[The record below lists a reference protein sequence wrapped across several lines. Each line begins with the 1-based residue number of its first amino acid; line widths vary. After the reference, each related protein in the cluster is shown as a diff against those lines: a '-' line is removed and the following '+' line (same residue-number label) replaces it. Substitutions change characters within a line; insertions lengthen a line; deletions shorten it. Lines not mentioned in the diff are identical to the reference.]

1 MSGLLAD
8 EHADAHLRTL
18 VQVCNGPRWRDIWTA
33 LNVHTYGFADFKLA
47 QGVSDLALWQFCQA
61 EGLLLVTANRNG
73 RGSDSLDVTIRTHG
87 IATSLPVLTIADERL
102 MLVDRSYA
110 ERAGIRLLE
119 ILLEPDR
126 FLGTGRLFLP
136 AVPA

>member
-1 MSGLLAD
+1 MPGLLAD
-8 EHADAHLRTL
+8 EHADAHLRAL
-18 VQVCNGPRWRDIWTA
+18 VQVCGGPRWREIWSTT
-33 LNVHTYGFADFKLA
+33 NVRTYGFADLKLS
-47 QGVSDLALWQFCQA
+47 QGISDLVLWQFCQS

-73 RGSDSLDVTIRTHG
+73 RGADSLDATIRLHG
-87 IATSLPVLTIADERL
+87 IATSLPVLTIANERL

-119 ILLEPDR
+119 ILLELDQ

-136 AVPA
+136 AVPS

>member
-1 MSGLLAD
+1 MCGLLAD
-8 EHADAHLRTL
+8 EHADAHLRAL
-18 VQVCNGPRWRDIWTA
+18 VQVCNSPRWREIWTTIGVR
-33 LNVHTYGFADFKLA
+33 NHGFSDFKLSP
-47 QGVSDLALWQFCQA
+47 GISDLILWQFCQA
-61 EGLLLVTANRNG
+61 ESLLLVTANRNG

-102 MLVDRSYA
+102 MLVDRGYA

-119 ILLEPDR
+119 ILLDLDEFR
-126 FLGTGRLFLP
+126 GTGRLFLP